1 MVVATEDG
9 PELVSVAEATSENE
23 HAGSVGRHLGDS
35 SIG

>member
-9 PELVSVAEATSENE
+9 PELVSVAEATGENE
-23 HAGSVGRHLGDS
+23 HASSIGRRLGDS